1 MTIRLMFVLILATLA
16 GCSTTQLKALRGHIV
31 GNAVGLV
38 ADVLSD
44 DDSNSA
50 NAWVPAYQRCDSVCD
65 SKRQLA
71 SARIAEENQRR
82 LDRERKEKTEAAF
95 DEFMDELQ
103 SADYTQA
110 SYTPVVFADES
121 RQPF

>member
-1 MTIRLMFVLILATLA
+1 MTIRLTFLLILATLA
-16 GCSTTQLKALRGHIV
+16 GCTTTQLQALRGHIM

-38 ADVLSD
+38 ANVLSD
-44 DDSNSA
+44 DDSSSA
-50 NAWVPAYQRCDSVCD
+50 NAFVPAYQRCDAVCD

-95 DEFMDELQ
+95 AEFMDELQ
-103 SADYTQA
+103 SADYRQA
-110 SYTPVVFADES
+110 SYIPVVFAEES
-121 RQPF
+121 KQPF